1 MKRLQRHVGAQMV
14 PQKKRPI
21 VFPFG
26 TTAGGSARLSQFFGL
41 KEKILIGRRRFAAP
55 HGTGGRF
62 QIADDLQRAI
72 RIF

>member
-26 TTAGGSARLSQFFGL
+26 TAAGWQRRFSQFFGL
-41 KEKILIGRRRFAAP
+41 KEKILIA
-55 HGTGGRF
+55 GGASPPRMG
-62 QIADDLQRAI
+62 QRAGS
-72 RIF
+72 R